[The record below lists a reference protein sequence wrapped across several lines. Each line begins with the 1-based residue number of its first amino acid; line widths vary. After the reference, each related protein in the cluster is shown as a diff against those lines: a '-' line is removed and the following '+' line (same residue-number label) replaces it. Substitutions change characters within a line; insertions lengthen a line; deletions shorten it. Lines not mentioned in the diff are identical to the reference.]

1 MWLFWVMQILRTIK
15 HHEKSVIKVI
25 YKSLQIFSIL
35 EIDIS
40 FIIIFWLIVPLFFA
54 ITLFF
59 IVFFILHYSTLS
71 QLPVHLQRSVQ
82 SNDNIPHWQSSPHK
96 ARRHL
101 QVMSSNMCSGAGLH
115 SIQTISNL
123 PSLSCQPCLIGE
135 CGSKLVFKACFET
148 SNW

>member
-1 MWLFWVMQILRTIK
+1 MKKVLSKSSINHCRSSPSSRSTSVLSSFSDSLFPCSSPSLYSSSSFSFLR
-15 HHEKSVIKVI
+15 
-25 YKSLQIFSIL
+25 
-35 EIDIS
+35 
-40 FIIIFWLIVPLFFA
+40 
-54 ITLFF
+54 
-59 IVFFILHYSTLS
+59 YSTLS
-71 QLPVHLQRSVQ
+71 KLPVHLQRSVQ
-82 SNDNIPHWQSSPHK
+82 SNDNILHWQSSPHK

-101 QVMSSNMCSGAGLH
+101 QVMSSNMCSGAGLR